1 MKRRYQADGDRMESN
16 KNTTL
21 SDVDTNSHETE
32 EYKELLHLR
41 EEVRH
46 LRHKNHEV
54 KHERMERETA
64 IRLEVFT
71 EMEARS
77 EHLLHQINSLQQ
89 RLLNEQHRDDTSI
102 VWKSAKKWRDT
113 QKNLTLQQTLEDLQ
127 EAEEELERVKSSTE
141 CQIMSL
147 MIVKQHMESELQVYR
162 NRQRKS
168 TMKNAT
174 SMFTCHNNDHKG
186 VCSSDNDHNGH
197 HWSPVHNSVSIR
209 PTKSTSHRKDAI
221 LSSSNCEDFEEG
233 FSPVCA
239 LKSKNR
245 NPYRSPLVVVTNTTK
260 PPTLAKN
267 VVEM

>member
-1 MKRRYQADGDRMESN
+1 MKRRYQEDGDRMESN

-54 KHERMERETA
+54 KHDRMERETA
-64 IRLEVFT
+64 IRLEVYT

-89 RLLNEQHRDDTSI
+89 RLLNEQDRDDTSI
-102 VWKSAKKWRDT
+102 VRKSAKKWRDT
-113 QKNLTLQQTLEDLQ
+113 QKNLALQQTLEDLQ
-127 EAEEELERVKSSTE
+127 EAEEELERVKSSAE

-147 MIVKQHMESELQVYR
+147 MTVKQHMESELQVYR

-168 TMKNAT
+168 TIKNAT
-174 SMFTCHNNDHKG
+174 SIINSHQNDQKA
-186 VCSSDNDHNGH
+186 VCSSDYDHNGH
-197 HWSPVHNSVSIR
+197 LWSPVQNSVSNR
-209 PTKSTSHRKDAI
+209 PTKYTSRRKDAI
-221 LSSSNCEDFEEG
+221 LSSSHYEDFEEG
-233 FSPVCA
+233 SSPVRA

-245 NPYRSPLVVVTNTTK
+245 KSYRSPLVVVTNTNK